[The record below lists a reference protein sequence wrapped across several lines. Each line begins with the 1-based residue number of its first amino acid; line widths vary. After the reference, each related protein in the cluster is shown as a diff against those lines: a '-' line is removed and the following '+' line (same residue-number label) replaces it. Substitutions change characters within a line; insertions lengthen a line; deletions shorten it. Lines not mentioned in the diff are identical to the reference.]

1 MSTSNDSKP
10 ARPTR
15 RNLNLASPPDSALDR
30 IAVLYGDQDLNIN
43 VPSILERYLVML
55 HRAIPKFS
63 DREICVVIDALG
75 DSWEPTPTNIGQI
88 PREVLT
94 AIITDRL
101 DAKWGIDTD
110 KFSSRLD
117 RTSFYERTTLAEIT
131 AAYWRL
137 ATPDSRPQDIIS
149 QIKKLLRPASSP
161 ITPTTRPRRISAHLF
176 EQDPPASTGPATSG
190 DDEGDTDGAN
200 PDATDHQGADAEG
213 TDQQGPDAEA
223 TDQQGPDAEG
233 TDPSSSADAD
243 GTGHDGDT
251 VTTDTGE
258 ADNGDG
264 ADPTDAGEPAA
275 SGSPQDPL
283 L

>member
-1 MSTSNDSKP
+1 MSTSNDTKP
-10 ARPTR
+10 ARPAR

-55 HRAIPKFS
+55 HRATPKFS

-101 DAKWGIDTD
+101 DAKWTIDAE
-110 KFSSRLD
+110 KFGARLD
-117 RTSFYERTTLAEIT
+117 RTSFYERTTLGEIT
-131 AAYWRL
+131 AAYWRM

-176 EQDPPASTGPATSG
+176 EQDPPAGTGPASSS
-190 DDEGDTDGAN
+190 DVEGDTDG
-200 PDATDHQGADAEG
+200 TD
-213 TDQQGPDAEA
+213 TDTEA
-223 TDQQGPDAEG
+223 TDTDTEG
-233 TDPSSSADAD
+233 TDPSSSADA
-243 GTGHDGDT
+243 GADGDT

>member
-10 ARPTR
+10 ARPAR

-30 IAVLYGDQDLNIN
+30 IAVLYGDQDLNLN
-43 VPSILERYLVML
+43 VASVLERYLVML
-55 HRAIPKFS
+55 HRATPKFS

-131 AAYWRL
+131 PPPTGDSPPP
-137 ATPDSRPQDIIS
+137 TPGPRTSSARSR
-149 QIKKLLRPASSP
+149 
-161 ITPTTRPRRISAHLF
+161 
-176 EQDPPASTGPATSG
+176 
-190 DDEGDTDGAN
+190 
-200 PDATDHQGADAEG
+200 
-213 TDQQGPDAEA
+213 
-223 TDQQGPDAEG
+223 
-233 TDPSSSADAD
+233 SSSAPRPRHHPTRGHHPGHRFA
-243 GTGHDGDT
+243 TGPRHHHPS
-251 VTTDTGE
+251 VTQ
-258 ADNGDG
+258 AR
-264 ADPTDAGEPAA
+264 PPQMFHPPCRAGLSPPARPPQA
-275 SGSPQDPL
+275 GPPNALSPPFFHPRKRPEKGIAFRPSKKGQNQAEKNHCKNF
-283 L
+283 

>member
-10 ARPTR
+10 ARPAR
-15 RNLNLASPPDSALDR
+15 RNLNVASPPDSALDR
-30 IAVLYGDQDLNIN
+30 IAVLYGDQDLNLN
-43 VPSILERYLVML
+43 VASVLERYLVML
-55 HRAIPKFS
+55 HRATPKFS

-110 KFSSRLD
+110 KFSARLD
-117 RTSFYERTTLAEIT
+117 RTSFYERTTLGEIT
-131 AAYWRL
+131 AAYWRM

-161 ITPTTRPRRISAHLF
+161 ITPTSRPRRISAHLF
-176 EQDPPASTGPATSG
+176 EQDPPAGTGPASDADG
-190 DDEGDTDGAN
+190 EDTD
-200 PDATDHQGADAEG
+200 PEG
-213 TDQQGPDAEA
+213 TDTEGAD
-223 TDQQGPDAEG
+223 TEG
-233 TDPSSSADAD
+233 TDPSTSGDD
-243 GTGHDGDT
+243 GTGHDDT
-251 VTTDTGE
+251 VTTDTNAEDTGE
-258 ADNGDG
+258 AHNPDGDG
-264 ADPTDAGEPAA
+264 ANATDAGEPAA